1 MAKVAIVS
9 DSTGCIPAETVK
21 ALDIYVNY
29 ISVVFGTESYREFI
43 DMSPEE
49 FLERSANYNGLPTT
63 SQPSPG
69 QTIAL
74 YESLFEQGYEDII
87 HINISSQLSGSH
99 QTALTC
105 AEMGNPEHIH
115 VFDSR
120 TVTYTQGMFAVYA
133 AMKAKE
139 GASAQEILEYLEMIR
154 ENNQF
159 YAAIND
165 LTNLRK
171 GGRLSN
177 VEAALG
183 SLLQIKPICQ
193 IQPDGTFQA
202 VEKIR
207 TFKKAL
213 KRLIEISKEAQLT
226 EDYQLVVMHIGN
238 EEAAKTV
245 QTELQE
251 IYPNHEINIY
261 SISLVVAV
269 HGGPG
274 AVAVGWVKHK

>member
-105 AEMGNPEHIH
+105 AEMVNPEHIH

-183 SLLQIKPICQ
+183 SLLQIKPFCK

-274 AVAVGWVKHK
+274 AVAVVWVKHK

>member
-105 AEMGNPEHIH
+105 AEMVNPEHIH

-274 AVAVGWVKHK
+274 AVAVGWEKHK

>member
-1 MAKVAIVS
+1 MAKLAIVS
-9 DSTGCIPAETVK
+9 DSTGCIPAETLK
-21 ALDIYVNY
+21 ALDIHVSY
-29 ISVVFGTESYREFI
+29 ISVVFGTDSYREFI
-43 DMSPEE
+43 DMTPEE
-49 FLERSANYNGLPTT
+49 FLERSEKYSGLPTT
-63 SQPSPG
+63 SQPAPG

-105 AEMGNPEHIH
+105 AEMVNPEHIH

-193 IQPDGTFQA
+193 IQPDGSFQA
-202 VEKIR
+202 IEKIR

-213 KRLIEISKEAQLT
+213 KRLIEISKDANLT
-226 EDYQLVVMHIGN
+226 DDYQLVVMHIGN
-238 EEAAKTV
+238 EEAAQAV
-245 QTELQE
+245 QKELQE
-251 IYPNHEINIY
+251 IYPNHKINIY

-274 AVAVGWVKHK
+274 AVAIGWVKYK

>member
-1 MAKVAIVS
+1 MAKVALVS

-105 AEMGNPEHIH
+105 AEMVNPEHIH

-213 KRLIEISKEAQLT
+213 KRLIEISKDAQLT